1 VINDW
6 GNVVMLYTYNPFGEV
21 IESDGSFAN
30 PWRFTG
36 QFYDS
41 EIQQYYLRARD
52 YNPHIY
58 RFTARDPVFGQFE
71 QPITLHKYLYCGNDQ
86 INYIDPD
93 NNEFLSP
100 DNMPEK
106 INSYLAATTQKPLND
121 KGVMIRT
128 ILESL
133 AFKYRWVI
141 ERIEDITDRSIN
153 RVHIVG
159 GGAQNQ
165 LLCQFTANATGKK
178 VIAGPVEATAA
189 GNVLMQ
195 AKAAGR
201 IESLAQ
207 ARKIVK
213 NSFDLNEYNPED
225 SSLWQQQY
233 NKFCALLKF

>member
-1 VINDW
+1 MRKNTKFFEKLTMHDRLGSVRQVINDW
-6 GNVVMLYTYNPFGEV
+6 GN
-21 IESDGSFAN
+21 
-30 PWRFTG
+30 
-36 QFYDS
+36 DS